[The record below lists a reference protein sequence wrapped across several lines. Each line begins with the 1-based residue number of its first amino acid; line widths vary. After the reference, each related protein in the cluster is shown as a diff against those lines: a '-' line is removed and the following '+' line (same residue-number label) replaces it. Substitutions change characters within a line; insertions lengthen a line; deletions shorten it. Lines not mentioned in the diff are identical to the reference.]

1 MIMTK
6 TLCRASTAELSQ
18 MPMASALVLSPLV
31 DPRSWC
37 NTRFLLIRYLHYS
50 AWDNIIVIVIVCC
63 CFERAT
69 SCKLGAA
76 ACLQFSHSFPPISSF
91 AAIFLPGSSALT
103 LECAWLKYARRVF
116 ATLAWF
122 TNVEEPLLKPPI
134 CVHQHPQPEFYNP
147 RGHYCHTISLTWLL
161 PTWKSKSKPWLLQIR
176 VFVTEKRNL
185 FKVTLSTVQVYNC
198 ENTTEVYEDRSY
210 ECFGNFSDSG
220 LVYTVVRR
228 LDLPH
233 RWD

>member
-1 MIMTK
+1 M
-6 TLCRASTAELSQ
+6 
-18 MPMASALVLSPLV
+18 
-31 DPRSWC
+31 
-37 NTRFLLIRYLHYS
+37 
-50 AWDNIIVIVIVCC
+50 IVCC

-91 AAIFLPGSSALT
+91 AAIFLPGSSART
-103 LECAWLKYARRVF
+103 LEYAWLKYARRLF

-147 RGHYCHTISLTWLL
+147 RGIIATQSLSLGFSL
-161 PTWKSKSKPWLLQIR
+161 HGNPNPSLGFSKS
-176 VFVTEKRNL
+176 ESL
-185 FKVTLSTVQVYNC
+185 FLKVIILSLQVYNC

-233 RWD
+233 R

>member
-31 DPRSWC
+31 DPRIWC

-91 AAIFLPGSSALT
+91 AAIFLPGSSIART
-103 LECAWLKYARRVF
+103 LECARLKYARRLF

-134 CVHQHPQPEFYNP
+134 CVHQHPQQLSFTIP
-147 RGHYCHTISLTWLL
+147 GHYCHTISLTWLL
-161 PTWKSKSKPWLLQIR
+161 PTWKSKSEPWLLQIR
-176 VFVTEKRNL
+176 VFVSESNNL
-185 FKVTLSTVQVYNC
+185 VLT
-198 ENTTEVYEDRSY
+198 
-210 ECFGNFSDSG
+210 G
-220 LVYTVVRR
+220 LQLREHNGGVWGPILRVFRQ
-228 LDLPH
+228 LLGFWPCLH
-233 RWD
+233 SC

>member
-1 MIMTK
+1 M
-6 TLCRASTAELSQ
+6 
-18 MPMASALVLSPLV
+18 
-31 DPRSWC
+31 
-37 NTRFLLIRYLHYS
+37 RYLHYS
-50 AWDNIIVIVIVCC
+50 ACDNIIVNVIVCC

-91 AAIFLPGSSALT
+91 AAIFLPGSSART
-103 LECAWLKYARRVF
+103 LECAWLKYARRLF

-176 VFVTEKRNL
+176 VFVSESNNL
-185 FKVTLSTVQVYNC
+185 V
-198 ENTTEVYEDRSY
+198 RP
-210 ECFGNFSDSG
+210 G
-220 LVYTVVRR
+220 LQLREHHGGVRR
-228 LDLPH
+228 PILRVFRQLLGFWPCLH
-233 RWD
+233 SCSEAGSAS

>member
-1 MIMTK
+1 MFNLLATNEV
-6 TLCRASTAELSQ
+6 ASVINLSGWV
-18 MPMASALVLSPLV
+18 AVCLSNSPS
-31 DPRSWC
+31 DHWYSC
-37 NTRFLLIRYLHYS
+37 NWN
-50 AWDNIIVIVIVCC
+50 ACDNIIVIVIVCC

-91 AAIFLPGSSALT
+91 AAIFLPGSSARCT
-103 LECAWLKYARRVF
+103 HARVCAAQICTPAFCNIGLVYKCGRASFKTPNLCPSTSAAGVLQSQGII
-116 ATLAWF
+116 ATQSLSLGF
-122 TNVEEPLLKPPI
+122 SL
-134 CVHQHPQPEFYNP
+134 HGNP
-147 RGHYCHTISLTWLL
+147 NLSLGF
-161 PTWKSKSKPWLLQIR
+161 SKSESLFL
-176 VFVTEKRNL
+176 KRIL
-185 FKVTLSTVQVYNC
+185 FKKVTLSVQVYNC

-233 RWD
+233 R